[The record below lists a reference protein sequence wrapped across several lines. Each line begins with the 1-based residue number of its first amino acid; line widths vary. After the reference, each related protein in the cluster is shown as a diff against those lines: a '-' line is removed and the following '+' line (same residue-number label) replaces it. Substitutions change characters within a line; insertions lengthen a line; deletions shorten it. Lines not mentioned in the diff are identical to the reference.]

1 MEWTVSRS
9 DRHWQELAHILR
21 TEWEGGPVD
30 RQRILDLA
38 GELLPGSPDMR
49 HTLTHLARRMTPQR
63 H

>member
-1 MEWTVSRS
+1 METTVNIT
-9 DRHWQELAHILR
+9 DRHWQELARILR

-38 GELLPGSPDMR
+38 GELLPKSPDMR
-49 HTLTHLARRMTPQR
+49 HTLVHLTRRMS

>member
-1 MEWTVSRS
+1 METTVNTT

-38 GELLPGSPDMR
+38 EELLPKSPDMR
-49 HTLTHLARRMTPQR
+49 HTLAHLTRRMS

>member
-1 MEWTVSRS
+1 MESTVSRT
-9 DRHWQELAHILR
+9 DRYWQELAHILR

-38 GELLPGSPDMR
+38 GELLPQSPDMR
-49 HTLTHLARRMTPQR
+49 HTLAHLTRRMS

>member
-1 MEWTVSRS
+1 MEATVSRT

-38 GELLPGSPDMR
+38 SELLPQSPDMR
-49 HTLTHLARRMTPQR
+49 HTLVHLTRRMS